1 MKYTLLIILI
11 TFSLLLSACQPTS
24 TATQPVAAPPEPIP
38 TSQPAVATI
47 IAPTPSS
54 TQAETPPP
62 PDNLAQPPTD
72 LPDGKT
78 LQNLMLHSH
87 ENWSS
92 LWVEASGKWYS
103 GEATNQLNSE
113 ERHQVWIRR
122 PFYMLA
128 LSGPIQGTPNALY
141 ASDGS
146 AYLIPGMDPQPF
158 PEYILH
164 PPKMPSVDT
173 GLPVQPS
180 ESFIPNP
187 LVDNLYPIGLAA
199 RPGEYRPIGTAV
211 IANRPAYMLEW
222 IPEFASQRLNRFW
235 IDAQTGVI
243 LRLEAY
249 TKPDG
254 RYLTQEIEIT
264 SILYDVEIPESL
276 FTLDYA
282 LPSSFAQAFN
292 DLPGFSH

>member
-1 MKYTLLIILI
+1 MKYSFLI
-11 TFSLLLSACQPTS
+11 TITLTLLLSACQPA
-24 TATQPVAAPPEPIP
+24 ATLSPSATLPEQPTP
-38 TSQPAVATI
+38 TIAPAVAILSSPLPHPTQTHTTP
-47 IAPTPSS
+47 APGSPV
-54 TQAETPPP
+54 EPPA
-62 PDNLAQPPTD
+62 N
-72 LPDGKT
+72 LPDGKS
-78 LQNLMLHSH
+78 LQTLMLHAH
-87 ENWSS
+87 ENWTSV
-92 LWVEASGKWYS
+92 WVEATGRWYS
-103 GEATNQLNSE
+103 GDEAKTLNSE
-113 ERHQVWIRR
+113 LRHQVWIRR

-128 LSGPIQGTPNALY
+128 FSGPLQGTPIALY
-141 ASDGS
+141 VSDGS

-173 GLPVQPS
+173 GMPIQPP

-187 LVDNLYPIGLAA
+187 LVDNLYPIGLAG
-199 RPGEYRPIGTAV
+199 RPGEYLPIGAAV
-211 IANRPAYMLEW
+211 IANRPAYILEW
-222 IPEFASQRLNRFW
+222 TPEFASQRLNRFW
-235 IDAQTGVI
+235 IDAQTGII

-254 RYLTQEIEIT
+254 RYLTQEIEVT

-282 LPSSFAQAFN
+282 LPSSFAQDYN